1 MCKYGQAFTGIGTN
15 SHLLQCRSFPDLR
28 EAACFNVSFFVI
40 AVYFEN
46 ACCADMSVTK
56 TKPKSKS
63 RTAQKQQ
70 EQKQSLHGLRFYGQ

>member
-46 ACCADMSVTK
+46 ACCVWLSATENNNKSNNDNFPTATRTK
-56 TKPKSKS
+56 TRASAYPAS
-63 RTAQKQQ
+63 
-70 EQKQSLHGLRFYGQ
+70 